1 MDAYLRITITD
12 IGLDNKF
19 TADSLTMTVSQND
32 DDFEWSDYLVYTE
45 VVDGDKNLKEMLF
58 FYKYD
63 IFDVSNSICLPD
75 PDEDVDFAVSFIDS
89 DGNTNTLEFS
99 EAGHLVVASEDF
111 LAAAEKC
118 IVDPTITRPIANEGD
133 VFVTEQNNVFFQGL
147 GVPGIIIHVT
157 VNDIDVENVP
167 GVTVS
172 PPLFVLPNGDWL
184 VGSIIADSL
193 DGTVN
198 TFGFRFGDS
207 VSGELLTLK
216 VKLNKVVSV
225 VDPAL
230 LPVIISQ
237 ESGTTSLTKIPMGV
251 TFDVPVDGF
260 DVNDLFSVNSLIS
273 DFIILSAGTVY
284 QFALTP
290 SDTSSDSTLSV
301 YINENVV
308 TSGGN
313 FNPASETFSINYV
326 PASVADPALLPV
338 ITSSESGTTSLTK
351 IPMTV
356 TFTTPVEDFTI
367 YDLFTTNA
375 DISDFK
381 TVTPGI
387 LYTFTLSPSID
398 DFHSYTLS
406 VTIKAGK
413 VTSGESFNP
422 ASETFSI
429 NYVPADPDSGSSDPP
444 KKKKGGGSKDWAV
457 KPTFGKTHNSHRQI
471 IDNGFTFND
480 YSLTIT
486 DNWHTDFVKTSS
498 IIGDSN
504 TEIKSI
510 YC

>member
-230 LPVIISQ
+230 LPVIIS
-237 ESGTTSLTKIPMGV
+237 SRIWYNV
-251 TFDVPVDGF
+251 TDK
-260 DVNDLFSVNSLIS
+260 NSN
-273 DFIILSAGTVY
+273 GC
-284 QFALTP
+284 
-290 SDTSSDSTLSV
+290 
-301 YINENVV
+301 
-308 TSGGN
+308 N
-313 FNPASETFSINYV
+313 F
-326 PASVADPALLPV
+326 
-338 ITSSESGTTSLTK
+338 
-351 IPMTV
+351 
-356 TFTTPVEDFTI
+356 
-367 YDLFTTNA
+367 
-375 DISDFK
+375 
-381 TVTPGI
+381 
-387 LYTFTLSPSID
+387 
-398 DFHSYTLS
+398 
-406 VTIKAGK
+406 
-413 VTSGESFNP
+413 
-422 ASETFSI
+422 
-429 NYVPADPDSGSSDPP
+429 
-444 KKKKGGGSKDWAV
+444 
-457 KPTFGKTHNSHRQI
+457 
-471 IDNGFTFND
+471 
-480 YSLTIT
+480 
-486 DNWHTDFVKTSS
+486 
-498 IIGDSN
+498 
-504 TEIKSI
+504 
-510 YC
+510 